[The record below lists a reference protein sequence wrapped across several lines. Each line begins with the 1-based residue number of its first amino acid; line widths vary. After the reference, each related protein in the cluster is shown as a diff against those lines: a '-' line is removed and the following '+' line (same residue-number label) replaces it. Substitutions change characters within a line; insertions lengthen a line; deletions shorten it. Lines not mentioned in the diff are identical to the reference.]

1 MGDELPTF
9 DTAQEAWSYLCDER
23 ERDEENGDD
32 EDNYSITRE
41 LGRSTMVGQVM
52 SANVRDADK
61 PVTHTCQQCGLV
73 FTLPA
78 DVTLTRGSRPCGWS
92 H

>member
-1 MGDELPTF
+1 MNTEKL
-9 DTAQEAWSYLCDER
+9 YLATPWVPADGR
-23 ERDEENGDD
+23 RARPG
-32 EDNYSITRE
+32 R
-41 LGRSTMVGQVM
+41 LGRSTMVGRVM